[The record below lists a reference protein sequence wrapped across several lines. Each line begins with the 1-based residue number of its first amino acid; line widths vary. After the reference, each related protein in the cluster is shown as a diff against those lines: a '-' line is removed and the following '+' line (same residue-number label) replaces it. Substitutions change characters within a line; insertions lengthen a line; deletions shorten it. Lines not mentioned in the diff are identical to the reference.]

1 MKYSCKGVEDTVYI
15 VYQTT
20 DGPRGWIFPVLKTSS
35 FLFNHCSAE
44 HAACFHFP
52 GLTGEG
58 ELFAHLFTYS
68 ISGLLCRFFS
78 PVPGFFG
85 CFFGSVP
92 GFLCIFLYL
101 ISCTHLST
109 IPETVLRLLLF
120 FLNTMFSLVRCFFCP
135 VRYFSAC

>member
-1 MKYSCKGVEDTVYI
+1 MAGYFLFSRHH
-15 VYQTT
+15 
-20 DGPRGWIFPVLKTSS
+20 P

-44 HAACFHFP
+44 HAACSIFP

-135 VRYFSAC
+135 VRYFFGLLTGLVFLAPGMSGRISQYAC